1 MSLVP
6 VSTPEMIRKFDLAI
20 VGAGPAG
27 MAAAIEARGLGLSVV
42 VIDENAAPGGQV
54 FRAAESAATDPAL
67 ARDLAPGLDLIN
79 KFRAAEVVY
88 CPGTTLWMLDPDSG
102 LLSLSRQGESF
113 EMAAER
119 ILLATGA
126 QERPVPIPGWT
137 LPGVMSAG
145 AAQIALKTGGIVPSG
160 RVVLA
165 GQGPLVWLLAN
176 QLIRAGVKPM
186 LVETRT
192 QPIMRTLFNK
202 GGFFAGFSQIF
213 KGLSLILA
221 ARRAG
226 LHIISG
232 ARQLR
237 AEGTAHVQS
246 LRFEGGSERCDTL
259 LLHEG
264 VIPSTHISMA
274 IGLEHV
280 WDAQQLCWRPKLDVF
295 GASSHA
301 RIGIAGDGGGIGG
314 WEAAVA
320 NGQLAALDAAAR
332 LRRLSDGERNARAEP
347 FANALLKARALRPF
361 LEALYVPS
369 QEILAPPDDATII
382 CRCEEV
388 TAGSLRWAAAIGAT
402 GPNQAKAY
410 VRCGMGPC
418 QGRLC
423 GSTVA
428 AIIAETR
435 DVAVQDV
442 GCFRPRAPYKP
453 ITVEELASS
462 LRDVGLKRENAG

>member
-6 VSTPEMIRKFDLAI
+6 VAAAEAPSKFDLAI

-27 MAAAIEARGLGLSVV
+27 MAAAIEARAHGLSVLV
-42 VIDENAAPGGQV
+42 VDENAAPGGQV
-54 FRAAESAATDPAL
+54 FRAAELASADPAL
-67 ARDLAPGLDLIN
+67 ARDMAPGLELIAR
-79 KFRAAEVVY
+79 FRALDIIY
-88 CPGTTLWMLDPDSG
+88 RPGSTLWMLDPDTG
-102 LLSLSRQGESF
+102 VLSLSQRGETVD
-113 EMAAER
+113 MTADR

-145 AAQIALKTGGIVPSG
+145 AAQIALKSAGIVPTG

-165 GQGPLVWLLAN
+165 GQGPLMWLLAN
-176 QLIRAGVKPM
+176 QLIRAGVMPV

-192 QPIMRTLFNK
+192 QPILRTALEQ
-202 GGFFAGFSQIF
+202 GGIFAGIGQLA
-213 KGLSLILA
+213 KGIGLILK
-221 ARRAG
+221 ARQAG
-226 LHIISG
+226 MRVISG
-232 ARQLR
+232 ARHLR
-237 AEGTAHVQS
+237 AEGSARVQM
-246 LRFEGGSERCDTL
+246 LRYEGGAEPCDTL

-274 IGLEHV
+274 IGLEHF
-280 WDAQQLCWRPKLDVF
+280 WDARQLCWRPRLDAF

-301 RIGIAGDGGGIGG
+301 RIAVAGDGAGIGG

-320 NGQLAALDAAAR
+320 AGRMAGLDAAMR
-332 LRRLSDGERNARAEP
+332 LGKLARADRDYRAE
-347 FANALLKARALRPF
+347 AVAEALLQARALRPF
-361 LEALYVPS
+361 LDALYAPS
-369 QEILAPPDDATII
+369 QEILAPPEESTII

-410 VRCGMGPC
+410 LRCGMGPC

-423 GSTVA
+423 GQTVA
-428 AIIAETR
+428 AVIAETR
-435 DVAVQDV
+435 GVPVEDV
-442 GCFRPRAPYKP
+442 GHFRPRAPYKP
-453 ITVEELASS
+453 ITVAELASAPQGI
-462 LRDVGLKRENAG
+462 VKIP

>member
-6 VSTPEMIRKFDLAI
+6 VTVPEAMRKFDLAI

-27 MAAAIEARGLGLSVV
+27 MAAALEARSLGLSVV

-54 FRAAESAATDPAL
+54 FRAAELAAADPAL
-67 ARDLAPGLDLIN
+67 TRDLAPGLELIN
-79 KFRAAEVVY
+79 RFRSAELVY
-88 CPGTTLWMLDPDSG
+88 CPGTALWMLDPDTG
-102 LLSLSRQGESF
+102 VLSLSRQGEAF

-119 ILLATGA
+119 I
-126 QERPVPIPGWT
+126 

-176 QLIRAGVKPM
+176 QLIRAGVKPV

-192 QPIMRTLFNK
+192 RPTIRTLFES
-202 GGFFAGFSQIF
+202 GGFFAGFGQLT
-213 KGLSLILA
+213 KGISLVLG

-226 LHIISG
+226 LRIIQG

-237 AEGTAHVQS
+237 AEGTARVQS
-246 LRFEGGSERCDTL
+246 LRFQGGSEPCDTL

-274 IGLEHV
+274 IGLEHL
-280 WDAQQLCWRPKLDVF
+280 WDAKQLCWRPKLDIF
-295 GASSHA
+295 GASTHG
-301 RIGIAGDGGGIGG
+301 RIAVAGDGGAIGG

-320 NGQLAALDAAAR
+320 SGQLAALDAAAR
-332 LRRLSDGERNARAEP
+332 LKRISAGDRNMRAEP
-347 FANALLKARALRPF
+347 FAQALLKARALRPF
-361 LEALYVPS
+361 LDALYVPS
-369 QEILAPPDDATII
+369 QEMLAPPDEATII

-410 VRCGMGPC
+410 LRCGMGPC

-423 GSTVA
+423 GPTVA

-435 DVAVQDV
+435 NIAVRDV
-442 GCFRPRAPYKP
+442 GHFLPRAPYKP
-453 ITVEELASS
+453 ITVQELAGSQKNMR
-462 LRDVGLKRENAG
+462 LDP